1 LFEMIIISSKPE
13 SPTLLRPTA
22 GWFSTVGLCL
32 PLLFLA
38 TFTPLGAQE
47 GGGSAGAAVAGA
59 ALGGFSGAA
68 FGLAAGLVPCSM
80 MRDGLNCARVL
91 GVTGGI
97 VGATSGTIIGAQDR
111 DLLRDHLWTATF
123 GAAIGG
129 ALGFILKGAVRH
141 YGWIDAGAG
150 VVLGAAF
157 GAAPRGAGIGF
168 AAGAV
173 TGATL
178 FFILPQVGVG
188 DAAGLSLLGMAAGG
202 LAQWIASAQNA
213 GDDRGPGFEA
223 TVLSFSF

>member
-1 LFEMIIISSKPE
+1 MRAI
-13 SPTLLRPTA
+13 
-22 GWFSTVGLCL
+22 
-32 PLLFLA
+32 LLFSRSGNSRPWRPVTGFLTA
-38 TFTPLGAQE
+38 AGLLLGLLPFLVPFTLHGQE
-47 GGGSAGAAVAGA
+47 NGGSAGAAVAGA
-59 ALGGFSGAA
+59 ALGGFSGAG

-97 VGATSGTIIGAQDR
+97 VGATSGAIIGARDR
-111 DLLRDHLWTATF
+111 DLLRDHVWTTAF
-123 GAAIGG
+123 GAAVGG

-150 VVLGAAF
+150 VALGAAF
-157 GAAPRGAGIGF
+157 GGAPKGAGIGF

-178 FFILPQVGVG
+178 FFVLPQVGVG
-188 DAAGLSLLGMAAGG
+188 DAVGFSLLGMAVGG
-202 LAQWIASAQNA
+202 LAQWIYSAREA
-213 GDDRGPGFEA
+213 GRETGPGFEA